1 MLESTKVIWVS
12 GVERRVVSHSRRSD
26 EQIHYATSR
35 FASGLNDSGR
45 QTPVVKCY
53 LVVDRQGV
61 EVLLNKT
68 QTTKSFSANIS
79 RTRHQYAE
87 MEFSN

>member
-61 EVLLNKT
+61 EV
-68 QTTKSFSANIS
+68 QTTKAFSANIS